1 MDIKTFRNYGHRF
14 VDWIAD
20 FYENIESY
28 PVLSPLKPGE
38 VKKKLPLSPPI
49 EGEEMGRIFDD
60 FQKIILP
67 GVTHWQHPSFFAYF
81 PANSSMPSVLAE
93 MLTAALGA
101 QCMVWQTSPAGTE
114 LEEIV
119 MEWLR
124 KMIGLPEGF
133 TGVIQ
138 DTAST
143 ATLCALLCARERST
157 GFSVNSRGFYPDKE
171 AQRLAVYTS
180 TEAHSSIEKGVK
192 IAGFGRENLRFV
204 PVDEEFRMIPEEL
217 EKAIEKD
224 RAEGVTPCCVIAAL
238 GTTSSLALDPLRAIG
253 EITRREG
260 VWLHVDAAMAGSAA
274 ILPEK
279 RYIMDGAELCDSFV
293 FNPHKWL
300 FTNFDCSA
308 FFVRDPGHLVR
319 TFSINPEYLKTSVD
333 MEVKNFRDWGIQ
345 LGRRFRA
352 LKLWFVIRSFGV
364 KGLQEKIR
372 EHIRIAEEFAG
383 WVREDPRFELVAPVS
398 LNLVCFRYNPAGSK
412 LSEDELER
420 INRELL
426 EELNLSG
433 KLFLTHTKLAGKYTL
448 RLCTGQTSTSLKHV
462 REAWER
468 IRTARAISAM

>member
-1 MDIKTFRNYGHRF
+1 MDLQTFRTFGHRF
-14 VDWIAD
+14 VDWITD
-20 FYENIESY
+20 FYENIESC
-28 PVLSPLKPGE
+28 PVLSQVKPGE
-38 VKKKLPLSPPI
+38 IRAKLRSSPP
-49 EGEEMGRIFDD
+49 EVGEDMERIFED

-81 PANSSMPSVLAE
+81 PANSSLPSVLAE
-93 MLTAALGA
+93 LLTAALGA

-114 LEEIV
+114 LEEVV

-124 KMIGLPEGF
+124 KMLGLPEGF

-157 GFSVNSRGFYPDKE
+157 GFSVNARGFYPDTE
-171 AQRLAVYTS
+171 ALRLAVYTS

-192 IAGFGRENLRFV
+192 IAGFGREYLRFI
-204 PVDEEFRMIPEEL
+204 PVDEEFRMIPGEL

-224 RAEGVTPCCVIAAL
+224 IASGITPCCVVAAL
-238 GTTSSLALDPLRAIG
+238 GTTSSLALDPLRPIG
-253 EITRREG
+253 EITRKHG
-260 VWLHVDAAMAGSAA
+260 LWLHVDAAMAGSAA

-279 RYIMDGAELCDSFV
+279 RYIMDGVELCDSFV

-308 FFVRDPGHLVR
+308 YFVRDAGHLVR

-333 MEVKNFRDWGIQ
+333 MEVRNFRDWGIQ

-364 KGLQEKIR
+364 KGLQQKLR
-372 EHIRIAEEFAG
+372 EHIALAEEFAG
-383 WVREDPRFELVAPVS
+383 WVREDPRFEIVVPVA
-398 LNLVCFRYNPAGSK
+398 LNLVCFRYNPVGRE
-412 LSEDELER
+412 LSEEELER
-420 INRELL
+420 INRGLL
-426 EELNLSG
+426 EELNKSG
-433 KLFLTHTKLAGKYTL
+433 KLFLTHTKLGGKYTL
-448 RLCTGQTSTSLKHV
+448 RLCASQTGTSLRHV
-462 REAWER
+462 RDAWDR
-468 IRTARAISAM
+468 INSARALQE